1 VRVYNHTY
9 REEGHIKICVGNL
22 GMDILSQKDKR
33 GRGGERK
40 GRKGNGR
47 ERGKTE
53 DLDKGQNIC
62 FL

>member
-1 VRVYNHTY
+1 
-9 REEGHIKICVGNL
+9 
-22 GMDILSQKDKR
+22 MDILSQKDKR